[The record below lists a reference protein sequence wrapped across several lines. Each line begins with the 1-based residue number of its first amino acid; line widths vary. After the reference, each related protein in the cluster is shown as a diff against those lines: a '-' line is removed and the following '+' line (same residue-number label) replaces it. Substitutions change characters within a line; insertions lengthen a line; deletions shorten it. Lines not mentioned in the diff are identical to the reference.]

1 MTTDVSQIKRTT
13 SKIKNIQKKTAND
26 ENAMNQDAKNQKI
39 KMKFHVTD
47 EISCY
52 DQTIKWACWFDE
64 NMKNFFD
71 FQKNVSVDTIRYSY
85 SWRVIY
91 I

>member
-1 MTTDVSQIKRTT
+1 MATDVFQIEGTT
-13 SKIKNIQKKTAND
+13 SKIKNIKKRTAND
-26 ENAMNQDAKNQKI
+26 ENAMNQDVRDQEI
-39 KMKFHVTD
+39 KMKFHATD

-52 DQTIKWACWFDE
+52 DQTIKRACWFGE
-64 NMKNFFD
+64 NMKDFSD
-71 FQKNVSVDTIRYSY
+71 FQRDVSVGTIRYSY

>member
-1 MTTDVSQIKRTT
+1 MITDVPQIEGTT
-13 SKIKNIQKKTAND
+13 NKIKNIKKKTAND
-26 ENAMNQDAKNQKI
+26 ENAMNQNAKNQRI

-52 DQTIKWACWFDE
+52 DQTIKRTCWFDK
-64 NMKNFFD
+64 NMKKIFN

-85 SWRVIY
+85 LWRVIY

>member
-1 MTTDVSQIKRTT
+1 
-13 SKIKNIQKKTAND
+13 
-26 ENAMNQDAKNQKI
+26 MNQNAKNQKI
-39 KMKFHVTD
+39 KMKFHATD

-52 DQTIKWACWFDE
+52 DQTIKRTCWFDK
-64 NMKNFFD
+64 NMKNFSD